1 MNGQYNN
8 RAGLSRSALSFYLL
22 SGITRNTNP
31 AAAKHAAIIVS
42 MSQSQKNIRAHAKR
56 MMEHALIVFFFVNIY
71 NILE

>member
-22 SGITRNTNP
+22 SGITKKTNP

-42 MSQSQKNIRAHAKR
+42 MAQSQNIRAHAKR